1 MNHAYPHLLAPLAL
15 GPVQLRN
22 RIMMGSMHTGL
33 EEARGGLRGLAAFY
47 AERARGGVALIV
59 TGGIG
64 ISEEGALAVGAR
76 LMCRP
81 ADVAP
86 HREVTDA
93 VHAEGGRIALQ
104 LIHAGRYAYNPRQVA
119 PSAIQA
125 PINPFTPR
133 ALSSAEVDRTAD
145 DFANAAALAREAGY
159 DGVEIMGSEG
169 YLLNQFLAP
178 RTNRR
183 DDEWGGDAERRM
195 RLPVEVVRRVR
206 AAVGEDCIV
215 IYRQSMLDLVQDG
228 STGEEII
235 ALARQVEAAGAS
247 LINTGIGWHEAR
259 VPTIATLV
267 PRGAFAWATA
277 RVKAAVGLPVI
288 VSNRIND
295 PALAEALLAAGEADM
310 VSMARPLLA
319 DADFARKAAAGTPAA
334 IDTCIACNQ
343 ACLDHTFS
351 GKMTSCLVNPRA
363 CHELELTYP
372 PTTAPRRLAVVGGG
386 PAGLACAHV
395 AALRG
400 HAVTLFE
407 AQPRLGGQFV
417 MAARIPGKAEYAET
431 IRYFEHELARLQV
444 DVRLGQRATAAEL
457 AGFDHVVL
465 ATGVVPRT
473 PALPG
478 VDHPS
483 VLSYQQV
490 LGEGVEVGGRVA
502 LIGGG
507 GIGVDT
513 AHFLADAPAHEAQAE
528 AAFCADWGVSRDLQV
543 RGGLTTPQPSPGA
556 RQIWLCQRSAGK
568 VGRYLG
574 KTTAWAH
581 RALLAKRGVQ
591 ILTEVQ
597 YEGVDDAGLHLRV
610 GETPRLLPV
619 DHIVLCAGQ
628 ESEQSLRA
636 PLEAAG
642 VAVTVIGGAERA
654 AELDAKRAI
663 DQACR
668 LAATL

>member
-1 MNHAYPHLLAPLAL
+1 M
-15 GPVQLRN
+15 
-22 RIMMGSMHTGL
+22 
-33 EEARGGLRGLAAFY
+33 
-47 AERARGGVALIV
+47 
-59 TGGIG
+59 
-64 ISEEGALAVGAR
+64 
-76 LMCRP
+76 
-81 ADVAP
+81 
-86 HREVTDA
+86 
-93 VHAEGGRIALQ
+93 
-104 LIHAGRYAYNPRQVA
+104 
-119 PSAIQA
+119 
-125 PINPFTPR
+125 
-133 ALSSAEVDRTAD
+133 
-145 DFANAAALAREAGY
+145 
-159 DGVEIMGSEG
+159 
-169 YLLNQFLAP
+169 
-178 RTNRR
+178 
-183 DDEWGGDAERRM
+183 
-195 RLPVEVVRRVR
+195 
-206 AAVGEDCIV
+206 
-215 IYRQSMLDLVQDG
+215 
-228 STGEEII
+228 
-235 ALARQVEAAGAS
+235 
-247 LINTGIGWHEAR
+247 
-259 VPTIATLV
+259 
-267 PRGAFAWATA
+267 
-277 RVKAAVGLPVI
+277 
-288 VSNRIND
+288 
-295 PALAEALLAAGEADM
+295 
-310 VSMARPLLA
+310 
-319 DADFARKAAAGTPAA
+319 
-334 IDTCIACNQ
+334 
-343 ACLDHTFS
+343 
-351 GKMTSCLVNPRA
+351 
-363 CHELELTYP
+363 
-372 PTTAPRRLAVVGGG
+372 
-386 PAGLACAHV
+386 
-395 AALRG
+395 
-400 HAVTLFE
+400 
-407 AQPRLGGQFV
+407 
-417 MAARIPGKAEYAET
+417 
-431 IRYFEHELARLQV
+431 
-444 DVRLGQRATAAEL
+444 
-457 AGFDHVVL
+457 
-465 ATGVVPRT
+465 VPRT